1 MSWFQKIFSLPANV
15 KFGHSK
21 NFKDFQEYKLIG
33 EYEDS
38 ILALLEFENAETSIS
53 LRNSTAE
60 LLFSA
65 FLPG

>member
-1 MSWFQKIFSLPANV
+1 MISKNILTVPANV
-15 KFGHSK
+15 IFGHSK

-33 EYEDS
+33 EDFLSELKIVHD
-38 ILALLEFENAETSIS
+38 FNETSMS
-53 LRNSTAE
+53 LRISTAG

>member
-33 EYEDS
+33 EDEDY
-38 ILALLEFENAETSIS
+38 IGAARIWKRWDFDVAEKFYSG
-53 LRNSTAE
+53 
-60 LLFSA
+60 A
-65 FLPG
+65 FV